1 MFRASSEEIL
11 SNIFK
16 KKLLKYGESNN
27 SIFILLQFMEK
38 ITLGNMIFIKLQVY
52 LIYVNHQYL
61 NSIMKVLKDL

>member
-16 KKLLKYGESNN
+16 RTLLKFGENN
-27 SIFILLQFMEK
+27 NGMFILLQFMEK
-38 ITLGNMIFIKLQVY
+38 KTLGIMIFIKLQVY